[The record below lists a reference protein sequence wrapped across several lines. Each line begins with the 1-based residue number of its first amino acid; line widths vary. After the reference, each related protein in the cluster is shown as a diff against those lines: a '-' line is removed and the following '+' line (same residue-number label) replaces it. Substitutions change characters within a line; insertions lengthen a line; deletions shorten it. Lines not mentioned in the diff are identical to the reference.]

1 MSSSDAAPSPYAVP
15 LQELVET
22 VRVPT
27 AEQSA
32 WALAAPG
39 EDALRWGDGAS
50 GHDDGD

>member
-1 MSSSDAAPSPYAVP
+1 MSTPDAAPSPYAVP
-15 LQELVET
+15 LRELVET
-22 VRVPT
+22 AKVPT

-50 GHDDGD
+50 GCDDGD